1 MSKDQTYLDVYNR
14 DPGPIQDQAIRAAR
28 DALVV
33 LSTADAAKAL
43 RRAVKFVKEWGPNR
57 PHPHSP

>member
-1 MSKDQTYLDVYNR
+1 MSADETYLDVYNQ

-28 DALVV
+28 DALAV
-33 LSTADAAKAL
+33 LSTGDAAEAL
-43 RRAVKFVKEWGPNR
+43 RRAVKLVKEWGPNR